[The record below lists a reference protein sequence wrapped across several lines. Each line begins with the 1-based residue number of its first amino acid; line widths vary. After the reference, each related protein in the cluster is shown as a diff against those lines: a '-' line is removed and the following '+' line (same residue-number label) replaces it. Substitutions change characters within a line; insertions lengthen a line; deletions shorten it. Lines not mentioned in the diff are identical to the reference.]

1 MTNDAFDP
9 ELALRTLDRHGVR
22 FVVIGGIAARLLG
35 SPTVT
40 RDTDICYERKPENL
54 ERLVSALEELEAM
67 LRGVDEEV
75 PFLLDA
81 KTLAAG
87 DHFTFG
93 TQAGDFDVLGSP
105 AGVEGFD
112 ELVQRAKPFDID
124 GITVLVASIDDLI
137 RMKRAAGRAKD
148 LIEVEVR
155 RCATD
160 REGCTAVDRSYRC
173 RGGRGRKGFSDGRG
187 VAARSVRSSIVTLR
201 VRRHVTSS
209 SH

>member
-1 MTNDAFDP
+1 MTSGEFDP
-9 ELALRTLDRHGVR
+9 VLALQTLARHGVR
-22 FVVIGGIAARLLG
+22 SVVIGGIAARLLG

-40 RDTDICYERKPENL
+40 RDTDICYERTPENL
-54 ERLVSALEELEAM
+54 ERLAAALEELGAT

-87 DHFTFG
+87 DHFTFR
-93 TQAGDFDVLGSP
+93 TVAGDFDVLGTP

-124 GITVLVASIDDLI
+124 GVTVLVASIDDLI

-148 LIEVEVR
+148 LIEVEVLAAVR
-155 RCATD
+155 DELAG
-160 REGCTAVDRSYRC
+160 REPT
-173 RGGRGRKGFSDGRG
+173 
-187 VAARSVRSSIVTLR
+187 
-201 VRRHVTSS
+201 
-209 SH
+209 